1 MNIFVDICIT
11 NDIIRIMER
20 QENFSELVSVR
31 ISRDLRDQ
39 LEQLAKADL
48 RPLANYIRLVL
59 EQHVTAKKTESEAA

>member
-1 MNIFVDICIT
+1 
-11 NDIIRIMER
+11 MER